1 MIHNH
6 IVTKEELLKDE
17 VLLSLL
23 PKNESNNYYLG
34 YATLDDVYTVKY
46 LPIDQFIDYIDKL
59 NNEDTQYYRTSPQKR
74 DAAIFEAIWLF
85 DELACVKVN
94 SFFCR

>member
-1 MIHNH
+1 VIHNH

-34 YATLDDVYTVKY
+34 YATLDDVYTVIY
-46 LPIDQFIDYIDKL
+46 QLI
-59 NNEDTQYYRTSPQKR
+59 
-74 DAAIFEAIWLF
+74 
-85 DELACVKVN
+85 N
-94 SFFCR
+94 SLIILIN